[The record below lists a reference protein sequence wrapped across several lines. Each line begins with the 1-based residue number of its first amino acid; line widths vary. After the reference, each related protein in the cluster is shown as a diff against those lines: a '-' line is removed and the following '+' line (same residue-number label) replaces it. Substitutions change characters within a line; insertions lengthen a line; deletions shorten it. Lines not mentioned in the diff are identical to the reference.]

1 MADMRGQLILING
14 HGGAG
19 KYTNAELLHTQL
31 DGSAWIHMRW
41 LLRIRS
47 WGPTDEY
54 AELGNSNAAAVIN
67 NYLEFGAR
75 RIIYSGNVTTQ
86 QDLDGLLTM
95 IEYPCRTA
103 YFWLHAERDVRYAR
117 VRRRNRDEGDRPPF
131 VDEIFQLPT
140 DEPELCVEAGVC
152 HRIDTSRKS
161 PHTIVAEMLGFV
173 L

>member
-67 NYLEFGAR
+67 NYLSQQVPKSLRASAKKANGMPKPPGA
-75 RIIYSGNVTTQ
+75 GGDGE
-86 QDLDGLLTM
+86 QDS
-95 IEYPCRTA
+95 A
-103 YFWLHAERDVRYAR
+103 AA
-117 VRRRNRDEGDRPPF
+117 
-131 VDEIFQLPT
+131 
-140 DEPELCVEAGVC
+140 
-152 HRIDTSRKS
+152 S
-161 PHTIVAEMLGFV
+161 
-173 L
+173 